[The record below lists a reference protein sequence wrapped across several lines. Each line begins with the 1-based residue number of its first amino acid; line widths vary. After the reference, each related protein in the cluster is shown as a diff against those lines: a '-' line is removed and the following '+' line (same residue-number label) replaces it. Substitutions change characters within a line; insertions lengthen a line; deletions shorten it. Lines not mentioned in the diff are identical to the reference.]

1 MNQYPNHEW
10 LNDIAKKASENAAN
24 KGFRKKEF
32 STVEACRT
40 LAYMIRQKNLIRGE
54 IGEAYEAVR
63 KGKKPIKDLGLK
75 ALDFEKIHGSSGSNY
90 MCLYDEFVK
99 GTLEEELADVA
110 IRALDCAGA
119 IQIKFSEEGDDNIGN
134 WKKEEDFDTIF
145 DFFYTLCDSLYV
157 GDGADWG
164 LDAMLD
170 ITEKLREIVLYAFD
184 VATHYNI
191 DLYKHIEYKMNYNT
205 LRPYLHGKT
214 F

>member
-54 IGEAYEAVR
+54 VGEAYEAVR
-63 KGKKPIKDLGLK
+63 KGEIGAKDLQEL
-75 ALDFEKIHGSSGSNY
+75 FERIVKTGDDSKYKSSYESYIKGSLG
-90 MCLYDEFVK
+90 
-99 GTLEEELADVA
+99 EELVDVV

-191 DLYKHIEYKMNYNT
+191 DLYKHIEYKMQYNT